1 MSNQSRN
8 KNLIFIIAVL
18 LLTNIGVLAYFLWF
32 KGSSDKSNDGGGQH
46 KQPPMVEILQTEVG
60 FDSNQVKQYKELKD
74 KQREAAKPMYEDM
87 RKAKDNL
94 FKLMGDTTASDST
107 IAKLA
112 DAIGQKQ
119 RELDLQAFAH
129 FKKVRA
135 LCTSNEQ
142 AVKYDSAVLR
152 MFRRMG
158 KPAAKKDGDGK
169 EIKNDNK

>member
-8 KNLIFIIAVL
+8 RNLIFIIAVL

-32 KGSSDKSNDGGGQH
+32 KEPAKDHPGNEGQ
-46 KQPPMVEILQTEVG
+46 KRTGMVEILETEVG
-60 FDSNQVKQYKELKD
+60 FNKDQLDQYKQLKEQ
-74 KQREAAKPMYEDM
+74 QRAASKPMYDDM

-94 FKLMGDTTASDST
+94 FRLMGDSTASDSL
-107 IAKLA
+107 IKQAA
-112 DAIGQKQ
+112 EAIGQRQ
-119 RELDLQAFAH
+119 RELDLQTFAH
-129 FKKVRA
+129 FKRVRA

-158 KPAAKKDGDGK
+158 KPPAKKEGDQK
-169 EIKNDNK
+169 EIKK

>member
-8 KNLIFIIAVL
+8 RNLIFIIAVL

-32 KGSSDKSNDGGGQH
+32 KDSGREHANGEGQRRTG
-46 KQPPMVEILQTEVG
+46 MVDILETEVG
-60 FDSNQVKQYKELKD
+60 FNKEQIEQYKQLKEQ
-74 KQREAAKPMYEDM
+74 QRTASKPMYDEM

-94 FKLMGDTTASDST
+94 FKLMGDSTASDTS
-107 IAKLA
+107 IQRAA
-112 DAIGQKQ
+112 EVIGLRQ
-119 RELDLQAFAH
+119 RELDLQTFAH
-129 FKKVRA
+129 FKRVRA

-158 KPAAKKDGDGK
+158 KPPAKKEGDQQK
-169 EIKNDNK
+169 EIKK